1 MELPFNMK
9 EMKKYL
15 VLFSAVAIFL
25 DTKAQTDEYPDYRSK
40 KEFFTRIQEKDI
52 RSDIATFAMGGI
64 DESVGKD
71 PLQTI
76 PITAFNSN
84 SITFSNDNI
93 KVTIAASAF
102 DVSKHKLSFY
112 DPEKKFLTKIDN
124 KPFFGDY
131 GKVPKYVVENVSVII
146 NRDTITIPKEALSDL
161 ANPQLSFSEGGK
173 NKTQNKVYV
182 SNDGR
187 KIYIYMLKP
196 EAGGSYEVT
205 WVIQDK
211 KYLRRVVDFGFL
223 R

>member
-1 MELPFNMK
+1 MRSILILVFSILFIFNT
-9 EMKKYL
+9 
-15 VLFSAVAIFL
+15 
-25 DTKAQTDEYPDYRSK
+25 DAQSDDYPDYRSK
-40 KEFFTRIQEKDI
+40 KEIFARIQEKDV
-52 RSDIATFAMGGI
+52 RSDIATFAMGGL

-76 PITAFNSN
+76 PVTAFSNN
-84 SITFSNDNI
+84 SITFSNETI
-93 KVTIAASAF
+93 KIIISSAAF
-102 DVSKHKLSFY
+102 DASKHKLSYY

-131 GKVPKYVVENVSVII
+131 GKLPKNIVENVTVIFS
-146 NRDTITIPKEALSDL
+146 RDTINVPKEALSDL

-173 NKTQNKVYV
+173 NKTQNKVYL
-182 SNDGR
+182 SNNGR
-187 KIYIYMLKP
+187 NIYIYMLKP

-211 KYLRRVVDFGFL
+211 KYFRRVVDFGFL